1 MEPAALIN
9 YANQI
14 LPSIGLEGV
23 DLSDVNPET
32 IRTILTWLQTGVPL
46 KYSVDGDYLSLY
58 IDKEMADPF
67 MVIIFKF
74 LPVLQNMMDEMAA
87 ENPMMSMMYGLLGI
101 EKFSDLQTIWESNT
115 DEFKIALNFN
125 QNAQQAP
132 SQSMSR
138 TRGAA
143 QKNYVQ
149 KFESAEEA
157 FSAMKAMLK

>member
-1 MEPAALIN
+1 
-9 YANQI
+9 
-14 LPSIGLEGV
+14 
-23 DLSDVNPET
+23 
-32 IRTILTWLQTGVPL
+32 
-46 KYSVDGDYLSLY
+46 SLY

-74 LPVLQNMMDEMAA
+74 LPALQNMMDEMAA
-87 ENPMMSMMYGLLGI
+87 QNPMMSMMYGMLGI

-138 TRGAA
+138 ARGAA